1 MEKQQFS
8 DLEKVDALIPES
20 EEEEILGP
28 NEVALELLI
37 IVLNW
42 TLFSAVITG
51 LVWFNA
57 SPLDYPQA
65 VNVDVPAHKSH
76 TPSLRYMLSHGLFC
90 IGASL
95 SFCVVILISVGKILM
110 RQHTLTLRHP
120 PFGPC
125 CLPKHKVERL
135 RAIPA
140 SMPAWFMK
148 LLNSL
153 QFIFPLIQFVVTMV
167 LLVIVWFF

>member
-1 MEKQQFS
+1 
-8 DLEKVDALIPES
+8 
-20 EEEEILGP
+20 
-28 NEVALELLI
+28 ALELLI

-57 SPLDYPQA
+57 SPLDPPQA
-65 VNVDVPAHKSH
+65 VNVD
-76 TPSLRYMLSHGLFC
+76 
-90 IGASL
+90 
-95 SFCVVILISVGKILM
+95 ILM

-120 PFGPC
+120 PFGPR